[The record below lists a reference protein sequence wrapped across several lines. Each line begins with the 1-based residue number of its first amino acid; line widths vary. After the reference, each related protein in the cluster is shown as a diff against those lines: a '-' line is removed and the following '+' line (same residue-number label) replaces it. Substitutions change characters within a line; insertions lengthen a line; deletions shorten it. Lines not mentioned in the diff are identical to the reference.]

1 MPSCSISPY
10 CLYNTGNPSI
20 NDIYY
25 SAGTHNSNTY
35 YTGSS
40 NSYFIYYSTT
50 GTSWCLSTALNGAC
64 ILFGKSPCTSDCP
77 DLCDTYF
84 FSGACP
90 TPTPTPTVNCNSFD
104 FDSIFDCAVTPSP
117 TVTPSITPTISIT
130 PSPSSTVFCPVGIN
144 ASISA
149 YTPTPTVT
157 PSITPTSSSPVVRDC
172 VVSGD
177 VIFNTVDTVLVCQS
191 SSRFQDCYNGFDYY
205 TTTVST
211 QPNGSPITE
220 FMIFQATVDGERRC
234 ISYVGQNNTI
244 IGANNITLTTNVIGY
259 VNLGQC
265 IECIGALTQTPTP
278 TPTITPTNTPTPSVT
293 STPFKTPS
301 PTSSVSN
308 LYYLYKNC
316 KTNDYVLQQ
325 SPAIL
330 ITVGDAMYITLD
342 NPTITSIKK
351 GQCWTL
357 VSSTSTY
364 PSINPTWNLITS
376 VSNVFTAVSSV
387 IYDDCSRCEIANSG
401 GSSPSVSQSP
411 TPTKTNTPTP
421 TRTPT
426 RTPTPTPSSSK
437 PALQP
442 VDCRCS
448 AIRNT
453 GFFPKNLTYVNC
465 AGETVTVSVLPSVGP
480 TCICY
485 DANYPLNLNGLT
497 SQPCDGGGGLVF
509 NGCCDQVDCC

>member
-10 CLYNTGNPSI
+10 CLFNTGNPSI

-35 YTGSS
+35 YTGST

-50 GTSWCLSTALNGAC
+50 GTSWCLSTSLGGPC

-157 PSITPTSSSPVVRDC
+157 PTITPSSSSPVVRDC

-211 QPNGSPITE
+211 QPDGNPITE
-220 FMIFQATVDGERRC
+220 FMIFQALVDGEQRC
-234 ISYVGQNNTI
+234 ISYIGQSTTI

-259 VNLGQC
+259 TNLGQC
-265 IECIGALTQTPTP
+265 VDCVVTLTKTPTP
-278 TPTITPTNTPTPSVT
+278 TPSITPTISLTPSITPTNNPLPST
-293 STPFKTPS
+293 
-301 PTSSVSN
+301 N
-308 LYYLYKNC
+308 YYLYKNC
-316 KTNDYVLQQ
+316 ANSKEYVLQQ
-325 SPAIL
+325 EPAIVT
-330 ITVGDAMYITLD
+330 TVGDAMYVTST
-342 NPTITSIKK
+342 NPIFTSIKINT
-351 GQCWTL
+351 CWTL
-357 VSSTSTY
+357 VSVTSTY
-364 PSINPTWNLITS
+364 PSINPVWDTVTS
-376 VSNVFTAVSSV
+376 ISNVFTAVSST
-387 IYDDCSRCEIANSG
+387 IYDDCNRCLTANSG
-401 GSSPSVSQSP
+401 GSTPSVSQSP
-411 TPTKTNTPTP
+411 TPTKTPTRTPTP
-421 TRTPT
+421 TPT
-426 RTPTPTPSSSK
+426 RTPTPTPSSSV
-437 PALQP
+437 PALVP

-453 GFFPKNLTYVNC
+453 GLFPKNLTYINC
-465 AGETVTVSVLPSVGP
+465 VGETITVSVLPSVAP